1 MWLPKADKRE
11 WTAWLLLSLRFR
23 AHIFEAQPTE
33 KNSFSQETEENTV
46 CSRQMGFSSSK
57 KDVINISIQNQL
69 VNVKGWGLSF
79 AFTKTKEE
87 KAYAE
92 GLTNPSRADFRYN

>member
-1 MWLPKADKRE
+1 
-11 WTAWLLLSLRFR
+11 
-23 AHIFEAQPTE
+23 
-33 KNSFSQETEENTV
+33 
-46 CSRQMGFSSSK
+46 MGFSSSK